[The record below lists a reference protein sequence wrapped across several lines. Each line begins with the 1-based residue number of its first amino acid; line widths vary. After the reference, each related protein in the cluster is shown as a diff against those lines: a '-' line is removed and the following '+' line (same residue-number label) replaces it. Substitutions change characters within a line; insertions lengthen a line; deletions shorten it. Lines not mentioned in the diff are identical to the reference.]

1 MNAVVNLIIEN
12 VIRAKNE
19 IKIYID
25 LSVNRQ

>member
-25 LSVNRQ
+25 LSVNCQ

>member
-12 VIRAKNE
+12 VIRAENE

>member
-1 MNAVVNLIIEN
+1 MNAVLNLIIEN
-12 VIRAKNE
+12 VIRAENE